1 VTDPVE
7 LRTTRPVPDRVVLSV
22 FGEIDLVTVSNLE
35 AAIAE
40 HVAAAPC
47 LVLDLS
53 GVTFFGSLGLAALMR
68 GTQLAEER
76 GTRLL
81 IVAGVRVR
89 RTMQLTTTA
98 ELFTVHDSVEDALQE
113 SLPPRN

>member
-1 VTDPVE
+1 MPDQVQ
-7 LRTTRPVPDRVVLSV
+7 LRTDRPAPNCVVLSV
-22 FGEIDLVTVSNLE
+22 LGEIDLVTVPGLE

-68 GTQLAEER
+68 GMTLAEER

-81 IVAGVRVR
+81 LVIGIRVR
-89 RTMQLTTTA
+89 RTMELTKTT
-98 ELFTVHDSVEDALQE
+98 EFFTVHDSVEEALR
-113 SLPPRN
+113 SS

>member
-1 VTDPVE
+1 VTDPVQ
-7 LRTTRPVPDRVVLSV
+7 LRTTRPVPDRVVLTV
-22 FGEIDLVTVSNLE
+22 LGEVDLVTVPDLE

-47 LVLDLS
+47 LVLDLT

-81 IVAGVRVR
+81 LVIGQRVR
-89 RTMQLTTTA
+89 RTMELTTTD
-98 ELFTVHDSVEDALQE
+98 ELFTVYYSIEEALR
-113 SLPPRN
+113 SH

>member
-1 VTDPVE
+1 MPNC
-7 LRTTRPVPDRVVLSV
+7 VVLTV
-22 FGEIDLVTVSNLE
+22 TGEVDLVTAPGLE

-53 GVTFFGSLGLAALMR
+53 GVTFFGSLGLAAIMR
-68 GTQLAEER
+68 AMTMAEER

-81 IVAGVRVR
+81 LVAGPRVR
-89 RTMQLTTTA
+89 RTMALTRTE
-98 ELFTVHDSVEDALQE
+98 ELFTVHDSVEDALR
-113 SLPPRN
+113 SG